1 MIRIGEIEVIDDSID
16 RKSRDRKIEDV
27 EKYLKGIAVIHKGG
41 CYLHDCLLK
50 EYKRCTYLSWLYAMT
65 WRFQT
70 YEIELNYIAKINGIS
85 VEKMKNLVSE
95 LIEKYYN
102 EEGTLDLIVFGNR
115 FLK

>member
-1 MIRIGEIEVIDDSID
+1 
-16 RKSRDRKIEDV
+16 
-27 EKYLKGIAVIHKGG
+27 
-41 CYLHDCLLK
+41 
-50 EYKRCTYLSWLYAMT
+50 MT

-102 EEGTLDLIVFGNR
+102 EEGTLDLMIEEVVEKYNQVEEYEPE
-115 FLK
+115 LENLHYI